1 MLARVAEKKLVASV
15 MKMINEMASTQ
26 FGLKE
31 KGVQKSS
38 QEGGEEKVSQ
48 GAGAN
53 GDVKEEGENE
63 YDYKANPAWRA
74 EL

>member
-38 QEGGEEKVSQ
+38 QEGGEEKTSQ

-53 GDVKEEGENE
+53 GDEKGEESE